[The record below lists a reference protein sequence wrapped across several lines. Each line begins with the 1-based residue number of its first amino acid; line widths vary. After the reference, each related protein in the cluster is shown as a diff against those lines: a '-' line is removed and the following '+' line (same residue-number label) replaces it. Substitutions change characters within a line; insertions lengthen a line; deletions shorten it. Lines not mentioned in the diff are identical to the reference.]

1 MTINEIPLSGK
12 SQSFQ
17 VVVLNVTYVFTV
29 IWRDAASEWV
39 LDIADVNSN
48 PLVQGLPLVTGCDLL
63 GQYAYLGL
71 GFQLW
76 VATDGD
82 PDAVPI
88 YANLGTQSHL
98 YVVTP

>member
-17 VVVLNVTYVFTV
+17 VVILNVSYVFTL
-29 IWRDAASEWV
+29 IWRDAAAEWV
-39 LDIADVNSN
+39 LDIADASGI

-71 GFQLW
+71 GFQLC

-82 PDAVPI
+82 PDAVPT
-88 YANLGTQSHL
+88 YDNLGTQSHL

>member
-12 SQSFQ
+12 SQTFQ
-17 VVVLNVTYVFTV
+17 VVILNITYVFTL
-29 IWRDAASEWV
+29 IWRDAAGEWV
-39 LDIADVNSN
+39 LDIADINSN
-48 PLVQGLPLVTGCDLL
+48 PIVQGLPLVTGCDLL
-63 GQYAYLGL
+63 GQYTYLGL

-82 PDAVPI
+82 PDAVPT
-88 YANLGTQSHL
+88 YDNLGTQSHL

>member
-1 MTINEIPLSGK
+1 MNVFEMPLSGQA
-12 SQSFQ
+12 QSFQ
-17 VVVLNVTYVFTV
+17 MIILNVTYQFTL

-39 LDIADVNSN
+39 LDMADIDGQ
-48 PLVQGLPLVTGCDLL
+48 PLIQGIPLVTGCDLL
-63 GQYAYLGL
+63 GQYAYVGL

-82 PDAVPI
+82 PAAVAT
-88 YANLGTQSHL
+88 YENLGTTSHL